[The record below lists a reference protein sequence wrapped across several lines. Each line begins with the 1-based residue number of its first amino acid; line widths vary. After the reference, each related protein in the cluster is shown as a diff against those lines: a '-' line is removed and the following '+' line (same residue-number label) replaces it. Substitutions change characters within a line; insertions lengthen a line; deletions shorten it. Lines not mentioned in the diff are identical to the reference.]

1 MFITHFSFLFS
12 QPIPLKDSVTI
23 RLSRVLVA
31 FNVQLDAL
39 LRAMASPE
47 LKIAVREDVVKRAK
61 YNNGTSLHSLAEA

>member
-1 MFITHFSFLFS
+1 MFITHFRFLFS

-31 FNVQLDAL
+31 FNVAL

-47 LKIAVREDVVKRAK
+47 LKIIVREDVAKRAK
-61 YNNGTSLHSLAEA
+61 DNNGTSLHSLAEA